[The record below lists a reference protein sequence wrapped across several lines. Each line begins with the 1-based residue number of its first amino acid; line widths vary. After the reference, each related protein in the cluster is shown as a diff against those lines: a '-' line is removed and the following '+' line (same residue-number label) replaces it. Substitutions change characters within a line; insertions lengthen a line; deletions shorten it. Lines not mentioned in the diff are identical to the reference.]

1 MSRQSPRDA
10 VLSGPAPERRIR
22 RTGSTRRLPLATAGV
37 CAVLAAGLLIGWNPP
52 FSAAQQS
59 PDTWSGEHRA
69 LLPSGLSVQLDFSP
83 APGTGVTAEPG
94 ELADRAGGGRS
105 AALYTDGLRPG
116 DPAETFRIT
125 EDRPQADG
133 SWRTVGTLQLTFS
146 GAVRNPRLHL
156 SGLAAVAT
164 GRDGTTSTATR
175 LTVTGGSPDAPTL
188 VNRTDWP
195 GWTVDGNSLAPAG
208 ADGASDGS
216 GGSAAEGSLELAGTF
231 RTAVLRVEQRSTA
244 RAGSTTAPVRL
255 NQAYT
260 VTVDEGVGTAPQGYG
275 NASHLLSDL
284 FLGAEAASPARLA
297 RRTAVRSSVPA
308 PASAE
313 GATPGADPADEP
325 LVQLDHGAGRRSVWS
340 SPAPPQLQPG
350 RGEYQGADPSIGY
363 PAEAAIGRYYRL
375 TVPVAVGGATATLA
389 GWVDFDRNGRFDAT
403 ERVQSEVPAG
413 ADHTVLEWTVPAG
426 ASSGETWAR
435 LRIGRDAAQLVP
447 PGGFADSGQVLDQR
461 IRLTVG
467 AARPEIAEPVDGA
480 VVADARPQV
489 RGEGA
494 VSGATVEVRDGD
506 ATLCRAHAG
515 KKGDWSCR
523 PGGALSPGVHALT
536 PVETTSGG
544 VVLRGEPIRITVKT
558 APPAAPALTL
568 PEYTNDPGLQLTG
581 TGEAGSTVS
590 VTDQPAGVRGAG
602 VELCSTAVRSDGA
615 WSCLPVENLT
625 DGRHQLTPTAV
636 DAAGNR
642 TAGRATGLVVD
653 TVAPARPVLTA
664 PAAGETVRIARPKL
678 AGRAEAGARV
688 IVTARAGGSGPAS
701 DSASAE
707 RIVACGATAAIDGSW
722 TCTANRDL
730 PEGEQWLLVTAT
742 DLAGNGTSGDPVGIR
757 VAAAVPVPST
767 PSPVVPS
774 PSAAAPVTPPV
785 TASPSVSL
793 PVVPVPTVPP
803 TAVPSPAVPTASV
816 PTASVP
822 TASVPASAV
831 PSVSVP
837 ASAVPSPLVASP
849 VPTSSVPV
857 PSLSASAV
865 PTPTSPAAV
874 PASPAAASPIPTAPI
889 PTAPIPTAPIPTAP
903 SPSAT
908 VPVGSAS
915 PSVPSVP
922 VLDPVAPGLL
932 PVVVP
937 VVVPPVAG
945 PTPSSAP
952 TVPVPSASVPSAPV
966 PTVSPSVPVG
976 SASPSVPSVPALDPV
991 APGLLPV
998 VVPVVVPPVAAVP
1011 GRPAV
1016 PGSSVSPSVPGSP
1029 GVSVSPSVS
1038 APAGVSGSSV
1048 SPSVSAPAGGAASP
1062 SGGLSAAPSPSPSPA
1077 LSVSP
1082 SPVAASAAAGP
1093 VSAAPAPVGPVS
1105 GDPEVQ
1111 PAAESSRA
1119 LAAPPGG
1126 AVAAETAADRPG
1138 SGGWRGA
1145 LAGFLLLLTG
1155 IGLITRRVFARGPGA
1170 RRR

>member
-22 RTGSTRRLPLATAGV
+22 RTGSARRLPLTTAGV
-37 CAVLAAGLLIGWNPP
+37 CAVVAAGLLIGWNPP

-83 APGTGVTAEPG
+83 APGTSVTAEPG
-94 ELADRAGGGRS
+94 ELADRAGGGRA

-116 DPAETFRIT
+116 DPAETFRIA

-146 GAVRNPRLHL
+146 RAVRNPRLHL
-156 SGLAAVAT
+156 SGLAATAT
-164 GRDGTTSTATR
+164 GKDGTTSTATR
-175 LTVTGGSPDAPTL
+175 LTVTGGSPDAPAL

-275 NASHLLSDL
+275 NASHLVSDL

-297 RRTAVRSSVPA
+297 RQTAARSSAPA
-308 PASAE
+308 PASVE
-313 GATPGADPADEP
+313 GSSPGAGAGADPADEP

-480 VVADARPQV
+480 VVADARPQM

-506 ATLCRAHAG
+506 ATLCRARAG

-590 VTDQPAGVRGAG
+590 VADQSAGVRGAG

-636 DAAGNR
+636 DGAGNR

-688 IVTARAGGSGPAS
+688 IVTARVGGSGPAS
-701 DSASAE
+701 DSAAAE
-707 RIVACGATAAIDGSW
+707 RVVACGATVAIDGSW

-742 DLAGNGTSGDPVGIR
+742 DLAGNGTPGDPVGIR

-774 PSAAAPVTPPV
+774 PSVAAPVTPSVVPSV

-793 PVVPVPTVPP
+793 PAVPVPTVSP
-803 TAVPSPAVPTASV
+803 TVVPSPAVPTA
-816 PTASVP
+816 A
-822 TASVPASAV
+822 VPA
-831 PSVSVP
+831 P
-837 ASAVPSPLVASP
+837 AVPSP
-849 VPTSSVPV
+849 VPTPSVPV
-857 PSLSASAV
+857 PSPSASGL

-874 PASPAAASPIPTAPI
+874 PASPAAAAP
-889 PTAPIPTAPIPTAP
+889 APAAA
-903 SPSAT
+903 SPSVA
-908 VPVGSAS
+908 VPPGSVS

-952 TVPVPSASVPSAPV
+952 TVPVPSVPV
-966 PTVSPSVPVG
+966 PTVSPSAPPG
-976 SASPSVPSVPALDPV
+976 SVSPSVPSVPVLDPV

-998 VVPVVVPPVAAVP
+998 VVPVVVPPIAAVP

-1016 PGSSVSPSVPGSP
+1016 PGSSLSPS
-1029 GVSVSPSVS
+1029 VSVSPSVAASAGASGSPVSPGVS
-1038 APAGVSGSSV
+1038 APAGVT
-1048 SPSVSAPAGGAASP
+1048 ASP
-1062 SGGLSAAPSPSPSPA
+1062 SGLLSAAPSPTPSPSPA

-1093 VSAAPAPVGPVS
+1093 ASAVPASVGPVA

-1111 PAAESSRA
+1111 SAAESSRA

-1126 AVAAETAADRPG
+1126 VVAAEAAADRPG

>member
-22 RTGSTRRLPLATAGV
+22 RTGGARRLPLTAACV
-37 CAVLAAGLLIGWNPP
+37 CAALAAGLLIGWNPP

-59 PDTWSGEHRA
+59 PDTWSGERRA
-69 LLPSGLSVQLDFSP
+69 VLPSGLSVQLDFSA
-83 APGTGVTAEPG
+83 APGMSVTAEPG
-94 ELADRAGGGRS
+94 ELADRAGGGRA

-116 DPAETFRIT
+116 DPAETFRIA
-125 EDRPQADG
+125 EDRPQTDG
-133 SWRTVGTLQLTFS
+133 SWRTVGTLQLSFS
-146 GAVRNPRLHL
+146 RAVRNPRLHL
-156 SGLAAVAT
+156 SGLAGIAT
-164 GRDGTTSTATR
+164 GKDGTTGTATR

-195 GWTVDGNSLAPAG
+195 GWTVDGNSLAPAA

-216 GGSAAEGSLELAGTF
+216 AGAAAEGSLELAGTF

-255 NQAYT
+255 HQAYT

-284 FLGAEAASPARLA
+284 FLGAEAASSARLT
-297 RRTAVRSSVPA
+297 RRTVVQP
-308 PASAE
+308 SAL
-313 GATPGADPADEP
+313 APGAGSGAVSGPGSAPADEP

-340 SPAPPQLQPG
+340 SPAPPQFQPG
-350 RGEYQGADPSIGY
+350 RGEYQGADPTVGY

-389 GWVDFDRNGRFDAT
+389 GWIDFDRNGRFDAT
-403 ERVQSEVPAG
+403 ERVQSEVQAG

-467 AARPEIAEPVDGA
+467 AARPEIADPVDGA
-480 VVADARPQV
+480 VIADARPQV

-494 VSGATVEVRDGD
+494 VAGATVEVRDGD
-506 ATLCRAHAG
+506 ATLCRAQAG

-523 PGGALSPGVHALT
+523 PSSALNSGVHSLT

-544 VVLRGEPIRITVKT
+544 VVLRGEPVRITVKT
-558 APPAAPALTL
+558 APPAAPTLTL

-590 VTDQPAGVRGAG
+590 VADQSAAVRGAG
-602 VELCSTAVRSDGA
+602 AELCSTAVRPDGA
-615 WSCLPVENLT
+615 WACLPVENLS

-642 TAGRATGLVVD
+642 TAGHATGLVVD

-664 PAAGETVRIARPKL
+664 PAAGETVRIVRPKL
-678 AGRAEAGARV
+678 AGRAETGTKV

-730 PEGEQWLLVTAT
+730 PEGEQWLVVTAT
-742 DLAGNGTSGDPVGIR
+742 DLAGNGTPGEPVGIR
-757 VAAAVPVPST
+757 VAAAVPMPPTPSPAAPSASVAPSLPAAPVPAVPSPAV

-774 PSAAAPVTPPV
+774 PAAPTVSVLSPV
-785 TASPSVSL
+785 VPSPSVL
-793 PVVPVPTVPP
+793 VP
-803 TAVPSPAVPTASV
+803 
-816 PTASVP
+816 
-822 TASVPASAV
+822 
-831 PSVSVP
+831 
-837 ASAVPSPLVASP
+837 
-849 VPTSSVPV
+849 SVPV
-857 PSLSASAV
+857 PALSASALPMPV
-865 PTPTSPAAV
+865 SSVAV
-874 PASPAAASPIPTAPI
+874 PVSPTAAPLSPAAASPSV
-889 PTAPIPTAPIPTAP
+889 AP
-903 SPSAT
+903 SVAAPA
-908 VPVGSAS
+908 GSPS
-915 PSVPSVP
+915 PSVPSVS
-922 VLDPVAPGLL
+922 VLDPVGPGLL

-937 VVVPPVAG
+937 PVAV
-945 PTPSSAP
+945 PTP
-952 TVPVPSASVPSAPV
+952 VPVPSVSVPS
-966 PTVSPSVPVG
+966 VSSTVPVG
-976 SASPSVPSVPALDPV
+976 SPSPSVPSVSVLDPV
-991 APGLLPV
+991 GPGLL
-998 VVPVVVPPVAAVP
+998 PVVVPPVAAVP
-1011 GRPAV
+1011 GRPAL
-1016 PGSSVSPSVPGSP
+1016 PGSSVAPSVP
-1029 GVSVSPSVS
+1029 VSPSAS
-1038 APAGVSGSSV
+1038 AATRGTAGPGVG
-1048 SPSVSAPAGGAASP
+1048 PSASP
-1062 SGGLSAAPSPSPSPA
+1062 SPV
-1077 LSVSP
+1077 LSVPP
-1082 SPVAASAAAGP
+1082 SPVAASA
-1093 VSAAPAPVGPVS
+1093 SAAPASTGPASAGPAVGTP
-1105 GDPEVQ
+1105 GVQ
-1111 PAAESSRA
+1111 SADEPAAESPRV

-1126 AVAAETAADRPG
+1126 AVAAETAAGRPG